1 MSKTS
6 KQIVQEFSLRNIGK
20 NSYGEQLRANNY
32 KGAMN
37 FATYVCLLRYSIVKK
52 GALTAYKNAMARQ
65 QLPASKLHEITWEKT
80 LRLLEYAYDNVPWYT
95 KRFKTIGLHPK
106 DIARPEHF
114 NQVPIVT
121 RDDLMNNF
129 DHFISTKVNPL
140 SVKVSYTRGSSGEP
154 LKVGMGKFGSG
165 QIRKWQMYSWWG
177 LNPWDNV
184 ALLQRGVPRTGW
196 EKFIF
201 NVMGWPKKAIWL
213 DPNQINGKGIQD
225 FIKKCGRIRPKLI
238 HGDVGALDAVADFI
252 IDNNL
257 KFPPP
262 KVIWATGA
270 ALTRSQEDKMNAAF
284 GAPVCG
290 HYGCSEINFVAAE
303 CPSKIGLHVFSDSV
317 NLEIL
322 DEFDM
327 PVKKGNYGRI
337 ILTNLDEYHF
347 PLIRYENGDIGRW
360 LPARCKSGIGLPLLD
375 RVKGRISDGIVLPD
389 GTVLASEFLTTLF
402 DDFTDSV
409 KQFQILQ
416 RKSGSILVNIV
427 LKENHI
433 GMEKIEA
440 IARHRLQR
448 RIKNQVRLL
457 IRNVG
462 GIKSYGERA
471 GFIVKE

>member
-1 MSKTS
+1 MNKTS
-6 KQIVQEFSLRNIGK
+6 KQIVQEFSLHKIGK
-20 NSYGEQLRANNY
+20 NSYGEQLCPNKY
-32 KGAMN
+32 KRAMN
-37 FATYVCLLRYSIVKK
+37 FSTYLYLLRYSIVKK
-52 GALTAYKNAMARQ
+52 GALAAYKNAMARQ
-65 QLPASKLHEITWEKT
+65 QLSASELSEITWEKT

-95 KRFKTIGLHPK
+95 KKFKTIGLHPK

-154 LKVGMGKFGSG
+154 LKIGMGKFGIHK
-165 QIRKWQMYSWWG
+165 IRKWQMYSWWG

-184 ALLQRGVPRTGW
+184 ALLHRGLPGTGW
-196 EKFIF
+196 EKWALNFI
-201 NVMGWPKKAIWL
+201 GWPKKVIWV
-213 DPNQINGKGIQD
+213 DSNQINEKGIQN
-225 FIKKCGRIRPKLI
+225 FIKKCRKIRPKLI
-238 HGDVGALDAVADFI
+238 HGHVGALDAVADFI

-257 KFPPP
+257 KFPLP
-262 KVIWATGA
+262 KVIWATAA
-270 ALTRSQEDKMNAAF
+270 ALTKIQEDKINAAF
-284 GAPVCG
+284 GAPVCDQ
-290 HYGCSEINFVAAE
+290 YGCSEINFIASE
-303 CPSKIGLHVFSDSV
+303 CPHKNGLHVFSDAV

-327 PVKKGNYGRI
+327 SVEKGNYGRI
-337 ILTNLDEYHF
+337 ILTHLDEYHF

-360 LPARCKSGIGLPLLD
+360 LKTMCRCGIGLPLLD

-389 GTVLASEFLTTLF
+389 GTILASEFLTTLF

-409 KQFQILQ
+409 KQFQIIQ

-427 LKENHI
+427 LEENHI

-440 IARHRLQR
+440 IAHHRLQR

-457 IRNVG
+457 IRNVS
-462 GIKSYGERA
+462 GIKTYGEKS